1 MQWRMREEA
10 GMLIIYSRLNTIR
23 SQGPPIRHFHLA
35 RVANNPGKKE
45 NELAAQCRAIA
56 QTRKTHYISLMKQI
70 DWISPLRVFH
80 DLMLPARPLACP
92 LLRFAR

>member
-1 MQWRMREEA
+1 
-10 GMLIIYSRLNTIR
+10 
-23 SQGPPIRHFHLA
+23 
-35 RVANNPGKKE
+35 
-45 NELAAQCRAIA
+45 
-56 QTRKTHYISLMKQI
+56 MKQI